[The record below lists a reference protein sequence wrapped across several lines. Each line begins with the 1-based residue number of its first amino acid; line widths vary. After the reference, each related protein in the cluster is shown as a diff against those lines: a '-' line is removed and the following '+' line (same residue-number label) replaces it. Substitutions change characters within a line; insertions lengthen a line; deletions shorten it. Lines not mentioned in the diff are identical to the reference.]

1 MLDVVPIGAFVLALC
16 GVAAVVP
23 IRHPRSLATAS
34 WFASY
39 FPNELPFV
47 FLLVVVGPN
56 VVGLLDGDL
65 STRDRVSVALAAV
78 VVTALVVIVVR
89 ALRTRSVIARALVDA
104 MGDESRT
111 ENSSAATAPL
121 RRRRRWL
128 RILFLPWPLRPQS
141 VTRTANV
148 AYGERGT
155 EQLLDVYRHRSQPAD
170 APTLIHL
177 HGGGFRWGRKSR
189 EARALLFR
197 LADQG
202 WTCISANYH
211 LSRTPTEGFPTHLI
225 DVKRLVAWARTDGR
239 EHGVCPET
247 IVLSGSSAGG
257 QLTAMAALTANDP
270 HFQPGFE
277 QADTS
282 IAAGIGLGGYYGGL
296 DGDDASTTSPLARHG
311 PTPPF
316 FVIHGDGDTSAPPA
330 GARRLADH
338 LRSLSD
344 AVVAYAE
351 LPGGQHAFD
360 LFGSIRFEAVV
371 DGIEVFT
378 AWLRDQRLVR
388 TSRALSGGGNA
399 RRPPGHTFPVGGE
412 HVERGP

>member
-1 MLDVVPIGAFVLALC
+1 LEVIPIGALVLTLC
-16 GVAAVVP
+16 AVAAVVP
-23 IRHPRSLATAS
+23 IRRPRSVATAS
-34 WFASY
+34 WLAGY

-65 STRDRVSVALAAV
+65 STRDRFSVALAAV
-78 VVTALVVIVVR
+78 VVTALAVIVVR
-89 ALRTRSVIARALVDA
+89 GMRTRSVVARALVDA
-104 MGDESRT
+104 LGEEWRT
-111 ENSSAATAPL
+111 ANAPAGTAPL

-128 RILFLPWPLRPQS
+128 TILLLPWPLRPRS
-141 VTRTANV
+141 VTRSANV
-148 AYGERGT
+148 AYGERGA
-155 EQLLDVYRHRSQPAD
+155 EQLLDVYRHRSRPAN

-177 HGGGFRWGRKSR
+177 HGGRFRRGRKSR

-211 LSRTPTEGFPTHLI
+211 LSRKPAEGFPTHLI

-239 EHGVCPET
+239 EHGVCPDA

-257 QLTAMAALTANDP
+257 HLAAMAALTANDP

-296 DGDDASTTSPLARHG
+296 DGDDASPTSPLARQG
-311 PTPPF
+311 PAPPF
-316 FVIHGDGDTSAPPA
+316 FVIHGDRDTVTPPS
-330 GARRLADH
+330 GARRLVDH
-338 LRSLSD
+338 LRSLPG

-351 LPGGQHAFD
+351 LPGGQHGFD
-360 LFGSIRFEAVV
+360 LFGSIRLEAVV

-378 AWLRDQRLVR
+378 AWLRDQQPAR
-388 TSRALSGGGNA
+388 TSRA
-399 RRPPGHTFPVGGE
+399 
-412 HVERGP
+412 